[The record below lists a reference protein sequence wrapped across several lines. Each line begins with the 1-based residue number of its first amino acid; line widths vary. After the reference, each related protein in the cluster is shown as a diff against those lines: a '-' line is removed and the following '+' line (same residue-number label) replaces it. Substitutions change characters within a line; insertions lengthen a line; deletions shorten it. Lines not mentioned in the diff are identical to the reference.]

1 MARGITCNYHTVP
14 THITHKKV
22 NNDDTQ
28 RQQSIKTKS
37 APPRP
42 APPICAEGD
51 DDHGGESFFHSPL
64 HLSLSH
70 CEVDRLV
77 GGGAGADNDW
87 QVRVSVLLL
96 SCLFFFLSQIS
107 HIRSFS
113 SST

>member
-37 APPRP
+37 APLRP

-51 DDHGGESFFHSPL
+51 DDHGGESFFIH
-64 HLSLSH
+64 HYIYH
-70 CEVDRLV
+70 CLTVKLTD
-77 GGGAGADNDW
+77 
-87 QVRVSVLLL
+87 
-96 SCLFFFLSQIS
+96 
-107 HIRSFS
+107 
-113 SST
+113 